1 MYEFHWK
8 RNLALLDLTDLN
20 LPSSPGVY
28 RFYNRRNSLLYVGKS
43 IHIAQRVRSHYQA
56 RHTDAKEARLVS
68 QTTHIDWTLT
78 AGEIGALLL
87 ENRQIKTLHPLY
99 NRRQRK
105 TRQFWTLHPTL
116 LPDSERIEL
125 GIRVLSAEQ
134 SEPELYGLFTSKASA
149 TKQLRALVQQFS
161 LCERVLGLESGEGRC
176 FGHQIGRCLGACCG
190 EEPLAHH
197 HKRLHQALASRQ
209 LKSWHWPCPIVI
221 EEPNQNQPTRSDW
234 HLVSNWAY
242 LGTAPDIPELKQLE
256 QRNLPDSFDLDA
268 YFILQKA
275 LKTPGLTPYLWQNQ
289 HLAPLSGTG
298 KRTARS
304 VTA

>member
-1 MYEFHWK
+1 M
-8 RNLALLDLTDLN
+8 LDIKDMS

-56 RHTDAKEARLVS
+56 RHTDAREARLVS

-87 ENRQIKTLHPLY
+87 ENRQIKALHPLY

-105 TRQFWTLHPTL
+105 TRQFWTLQPSPT
-116 LPDSERIEL
+116 PGSERIEL
-125 GIRVLSAEQ
+125 GVKALSAEQ
-134 SEPELYGLFTSKASA
+134 SEPELYGLFSSKAVA
-149 TKQLRALVQQFS
+149 LKQLRTLVKQFS
-161 LCERVLGLESGEGRC
+161 LCERVLGLESGQGRC

-190 EEPLAHH
+190 AEPLAHH
-197 HKRLHQALASRQ
+197 NKRLHQALASRQ
-209 LKSWHWPCPIVI
+209 LASWQWPCAIVI
-221 EEPNQNQPTRSDW
+221 EEPDQNKPTRSDW

-242 LGTAPDIPELKQLE
+242 LGTAPDIPELIQLE
-256 QRNLPDSFDLDA
+256 QRNLPDTFDLDT

-289 HLAPLSGTG
+289 QLVPLSGVDTKKG
-298 KRTARS
+298 RVTSRS
-304 VTA
+304 LT

>member
-1 MYEFHWK
+1 M
-8 RNLALLDLTDLN
+8 LDIKDMT

-105 TRQFWTLHPTL
+105 TRQFWTLQPNPTAG
-116 LPDSERIEL
+116 SERIEL
-125 GIRVLSAEQ
+125 GVRALSAEQ
-134 SEPELYGLFTSKASA
+134 SEPELYGLFSSKAVA
-149 TKQLRALVQQFS
+149 LKQLRMLIKQFS
-161 LCERVLGLESGEGRC
+161 LCERVLGLERGEGRC

-190 EEPLAHH
+190 VEPLADHN
-197 HKRLHQALASRQ
+197 KRLHQALASRQ
-209 LKSWHWPCPIVI
+209 LASWRWPCSLVI
-221 EEPNQNQPTRSDW
+221 EEPDQNKPTRSDW
-234 HLVSNWAY
+234 HLVSHWAY
-242 LGTAPDIPELKQLE
+242 LGTAPDIPELIQLE
-256 QRNLPDSFDLDA
+256 QRNLPDSFDLDT

-275 LKTPGLTPYLWQNQ
+275 LKTPGLTPYLWQDQ
-289 HLAPLSGTG
+289 QLVPLSGVATKKG
-298 KRTARS
+298 RVAGRS
-304 VTA
+304 LT